1 MYVYVYGVV
10 LWYRSWKMLVKYWI
24 TRLKKTPH
32 PQLRLSLCFCVFFSP
47 IFFIAKR
54 CAWEE
59 TWFDL
64 AWDLKLIGHGK
75 TMGPSVYGGWE
86 NHQSNGLEPTFS
98 VHIWGLVTPSGR
110 YSYVSES
117 RFVQDTVFSQF
128 AQFFRQ
134 LVKSMVIPSSTWPFS
149 SAAKQWRFKSVR

>member
-1 MYVYVYGVV
+1 MIPFLKNVSQILDHPSQKNSSPPTATVA
-10 LWYRSWKMLVKYWI
+10 LFLRFFPRSSSSRNDVPG
-24 TRLKKTPH
+24 R
-32 PQLRLSLCFCVFFSP
+32 RG
-47 IFFIAKR
+47 
-54 CAWEE
+54 
-59 TWFDL
+59 DL